1 MEPFKH
7 FLRHRLN
14 SCYLLSVLP
23 NQKTAWLWKTPL
35 EQDAAKKKKWKK
47 KIYIVLHYTVV
58 HSWSCLPFAMLHF
71 ERSKQ
76 VQTAVEQ
83 VVLKSWMTPSLQG
96 LQGNISENT
105 DVNLTLK
112 ALKMH
117 WFILLGG
124 EGPGVRITSAEN
136 IQCCSL
142 KPPFSINSSL
152 LGFTQDHQCILL
164 V

>member
-1 MEPFKH
+1 
-7 FLRHRLN
+7 
-14 SCYLLSVLP
+14 
-23 NQKTAWLWKTPL
+23 
-35 EQDAAKKKKWKK
+35 
-47 KIYIVLHYTVV
+47 
-58 HSWSCLPFAMLHF
+58 MLHF

-164 V
+164 VWRAVGGRVLPGGNRGELCCQEHSSVTHSAF